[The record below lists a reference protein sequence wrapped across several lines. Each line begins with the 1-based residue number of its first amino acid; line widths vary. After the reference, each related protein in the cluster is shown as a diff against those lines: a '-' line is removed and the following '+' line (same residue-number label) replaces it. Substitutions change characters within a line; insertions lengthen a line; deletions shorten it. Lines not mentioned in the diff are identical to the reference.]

1 MAVTFGFYNSK
12 NGDRVYD
19 AHQMSSIF
27 SGIIQDG
34 VFEHFPGENQHFHV
48 EWLNSQMGNKVVV
61 GPGRAWFN
69 DTWTDNDANL
79 TLTIDPPNVDPT
91 IDRIDAIVLEINT
104 TNNVDTI
111 SNVPGRTNA
120 FIVVRGTEANYNDV
134 VKPNL
139 RNGNG
144 IYQYYIALVRASQ
157 TADRHYI
164 SNMVGSTTPYI
175 IGAVQSV
182 STADVLQNWTQ
193 RFNQEIDRLVE
204 YARSTAE
211 SAVQAYFDDPD
222 SAIYQDVNRIDEN
235 VNQLRSDHNIEIGH
249 LKIRQRVWLCLAEI
263 NPNNGYYEAF
273 TPDTAVRFL
282 YPDFLS
288 TEYDDDLPSWVK
300 NGRIEARMPQPGD
313 IVIGRNGYYG
323 YIHRFGL
330 TSGGN
335 SAYTMV
341 VISTGRTVFNTSGLN
356 TAITNAA
363 TAAASAETIAQE
375 AYDYVVDSCEPKH
388 LDIVFSGGHD
398 FDGNDISADHPVTC
412 SMTFQE
418 IIAAVYDFIHDNVSD
433 ADVKPVGINV
443 MMNYTN
449 NDIASRITTNRT
461 AIGSFEYTTETGS
474 STTETVTSFS
484 ARFTTMS
491 SNNTLVVHSY
501 TITAD
506 GITNSVS
513 VI

>member
-34 VFEHFPGENQHFHV
+34 VFEHFPGENQHFHID
-48 EWLNSQMGNKVVV
+48 WLNGQVGNKVVV

-79 TLTIDPPNVDPT
+79 TLTIDPPNADPT

-139 RNGNG
+139 RNGHG
-144 IYQYYIALVRASQ
+144 IYQYYIGLVRSSQ
-157 TADRHYI
+157 AAGRHYI

-182 STADVLQNWTQ
+182 STEDVLQNWTQ
-193 RFNQEIDRLVE
+193 RFNAEIDRLVE
-204 YARSTAE
+204 YARNTAE
-211 SAVQAYFDDPD
+211 SAVQEYFDDPD

-249 LKIRQRVWLCLAEI
+249 LKLRQRVWLCLAEI
-263 NPNNGYYEAF
+263 NPNYGHMEAF
-273 TPDTAVRFL
+273 TPSDATTFL
-282 YPDFLS
+282 YPNFLS
-288 TEYDDDLPSWVK
+288 TAYDDDLPSWVK
-300 NGRIEARMPQPGD
+300 NGRIEARMPQLGD

-323 YIHRFGL
+323 HIHRFGL

-341 VISTGRTVFNTSGLN
+341 VISAGRTICDISGLEADVASLN
-356 TAITNAA
+356 TA
-363 TAAASAETIAQE
+363 
-375 AYDYVVDSCEPKH
+375 VDNCEPKH

-398 FDGNDISADHPVTC
+398 FDGNDISVDHPVTC
-412 SMTFQE
+412 SMTFDE
-418 IIAAVYDFIHDNVSD
+418 IKEAVYDFIHDNPSD
-433 ADVKPVGINV
+433 AANQPVGINV
-443 MMNYTN
+443 MMNYMTR
-449 NDIASRITTNRT
+449 DVVAHITTNRT
-461 AIGSFEYTTETGS
+461 VVGNFEYTTEGS
-474 STTETVTSFS
+474 SPTETITSFS

-491 SNNTLVVHSY
+491 ANNTLIVHSY

-506 GITNSVS
+506 GITNSVF

>member
-48 EWLNSQMGNKVVV
+48 EWLDGQMGNKVVV

-79 TLTIDPPNVDPT
+79 TLTIDPPNADPT
-91 IDRIDAIVLEINT
+91 IDRIDAIVLEINK

-134 VKPNL
+134 VKPTL

-144 IYQYYIALVRASQ
+144 IYQYYIALVRSTQ
-157 TADRHYI
+157 TDGRHYI

-182 STADVLQNWTQ
+182 STEDVLQNWTQ
-193 RFNQEIDRLVE
+193 RFNLEIDRLVE
-204 YARSTAE
+204 YAKSMAE
-211 SAVQAYFDDPD
+211 SAVQEYFDDPD
-222 SAIYQDVNRIDEN
+222 SAIYQQVEELEN
-235 VNQLRSDHNIEIGH
+235 NISQLRTDHDSDLTL
-249 LKIRQRVWLCLAEI
+249 LKLRQRVWFCVADI
-263 NPNNGYYEAF
+263 NPSNGYMEAF
-273 TPDTAVRFL
+273 TPSSDTTFL
-282 YPDFLS
+282 YPNFLS
-288 TEYDDDLPSWVK
+288 VDFDSLIPSPSARRL
-300 NGRIEARMPQPGD
+300 RIEARMPQLGD
-313 IVIGRNGYYG
+313 LVIGKNGYYG
-323 YIHRFGL
+323 RIFRFSL
-330 TSGGN
+330 TPSDSTDN
-335 SAYTMV
+335 TAYTML
-341 VISTGRTVFNTSGLN
+341 VISGGRRIL
-356 TAITNAA
+356 
-363 TAAASAETIAQE
+363 
-375 AYDYVVDSCEPKH
+375 DYAFDSYEPKH

-398 FDGNDISADHPVTC
+398 FDGNDISADRPVTC
-412 SMTFQE
+412 SMTFDE
-418 IIAAVYDFIHDNVSD
+418 IVAAVYDFIHDNVSD
-433 ADVKPVGINV
+433 AADQPVGINV
-443 MMNYTN
+443 MMNYMTR
-449 NDIASRITTNRT
+449 DVVAHITTNRT
-461 AIGSFEYTTETGS
+461 VVGSFEYTTEGS
-474 STTETVTSFS
+474 SPTEIVTSFS

-491 SNNTLVVHSY
+491 ASNTLIVHSY

-506 GITNSVS
+506 GITNSVL

>member
-34 VFEHFPGENQHFHV
+34 VFEHFPSENQHFHV
-48 EWLNSQMGNKVVV
+48 EWLDGQMGNKVVV

-69 DTWTDNDANL
+69 DTWTNNDANL
-79 TLTIDPPNVDPT
+79 TLTIDPPNADPT

-120 FIVVRGTEANYNDV
+120 FIVVRGTETNYNDV
-134 VKPNL
+134 VKPTL

-144 IYQYYIALVRASQ
+144 IYQYYIALVRS
-157 TADRHYI
+157 TKTDGRHYI
-164 SNMVGSTTPYI
+164 SNLVGSETPYI

-193 RFNQEIDRLVE
+193 RFNLEIDRLVE
-204 YARSTAE
+204 YARNTAE
-211 SAVQAYFDDPD
+211 SAVQGYFDDPN
-222 SAIYQDVNRIDEN
+222 SAIYQDVNRIDENVNRIDEN

-249 LKIRQRVWLCLAEI
+249 LKIRQRVWLCAANI
-263 NPNNGYYEAF
+263 NPNNGYTEAF

-288 TEYDDDLPSWVK
+288 TEYDDDLPSWVRD
-300 NGRIEARMPQPGD
+300 GRIEARMPQLGD

-323 YIHRFGL
+323 RIHRFGL

-341 VISTGRTVFNTSGLN
+341 VISTGRTICDISGLN
-356 TAITNAA
+356 TAVNN
-363 TAAASAETIAQE
+363 
-375 AYDYVVDSCEPKH
+375 CEPKH

-398 FDGNDISADHPVTC
+398 FDGNDISTDRPVTC
-412 SMTFQE
+412 SMTFDDIKE
-418 IIAAVYDFIHDNVSD
+418 AVYDFIHDNPSD
-433 ADVKPVGINV
+433 AANQPVGINV
-443 MMNYTN
+443 MMNYMTR
-449 NDIASRITTNRT
+449 DVVAHITTNRT
-461 AIGSFEYTTETGS
+461 VVGNFEYTTEGS
-474 STTETVTSFS
+474 SPAETITSFS

-491 SNNTLVVHSY
+491 ANNTLIVHSY
-501 TITAD
+501 TVTAD
-506 GITNSVS
+506 GITNSVF

>member
-34 VFEHFPGENQHFHV
+34 VFEHFPSENQHFHV
-48 EWLNSQMGNKVVV
+48 EWLDGQMGNKVVV

-79 TLTIDPPNVDPT
+79 TLTIDPPNADPT

-134 VKPNL
+134 VKPTL

-144 IYQYYIALVRASQ
+144 IYQYYIALVRS
-157 TADRHYI
+157 TKTDGRHYI
-164 SNMVGSTTPYI
+164 SNLVGSETPYI

-193 RFNQEIDRLVE
+193 RFNLEIDRLVE
-204 YARSTAE
+204 YARNTAE
-211 SAVQAYFDDPD
+211 SAVQGYFDDPD

-235 VNQLRSDHNIEIGH
+235 VNRIDETVNQLRSDHNIEIGH
-249 LKIRQRVWLCLAEI
+249 LKIRQRVWVCMANI
-263 NPNNGYYEAF
+263 NPNNGHMEAF

-288 TEYDDDLPSWVK
+288 TEYDDDLPSWVRD
-300 NGRIEARMPQPGD
+300 GRIEARMPQLGD

-323 YIHRFGL
+323 RIHRFGL

-341 VISTGRTVFNTSGLN
+341 VISTGRTICDISGLN
-356 TAITNAA
+356 TAVASLN
-363 TAAASAETIAQE
+363 TA
-375 AYDYVVDSCEPKH
+375 VNNCEPKH

-398 FDGNDISADHPVTC
+398 FDGNDISTDSPATC
-412 SMTFQE
+412 SMTFDDIE
-418 IIAAVYDFIHDNVSD
+418 EAVYDFIHDNPSD
-433 ADVKPVGINV
+433 AANQPVGINV
-443 MMNYTN
+443 MMNYMTR
-449 NDIASRITTNRT
+449 DVIAHITTNRT
-461 AIGSFEYTTETGS
+461 VVGNFEYTYTTAGS
-474 STTETVTSFS
+474 SPAENITSFS

-491 SNNTLVVHSY
+491 ANNTLIVHSY

-506 GITNSVS
+506 GITNSVF